1 MLNEWFNTDIALI
14 TLPRPFNWSP
24 SIEKI
29 CLPKDSFYVN
39 SKNIEEFII
48 TGLGMTEDE
57 TQKIPKY
64 PDEILYADVDK
75 VNSEKCYE
83 DMTGKSTL
91 PKKWAEEKELGFCSR
106 GKNGE
111 VVLPGD
117 RE

>member
-1 MLNEWFNTDIALI
+1 MYNKNT
-14 TLPRPFNWSP
+14 
-24 SIEKI
+24 
-29 CLPKDSFYVN
+29 KD
-39 SKNIEEFII
+39 FII
-48 TGLGMTEDE
+48 TGLGITEHK
-57 TQKIPKY
+57 TKCIPKY
-64 PDEILYADVDK
+64 PDEILYADVKK

-83 DMTGKSTL
+83 DWTGKSTL